1 MILRANISI
10 RRIWYRKGAFMI
22 FKEIDLPGVYI
33 IEPRTYKDNRGI
45 FRKIYHDSEFRKNG
59 IDLVFNESFYTVSEK
74 NVIRGMHFQV
84 PPHDYCKLVY
94 VPDGEILDVILDLR
108 RNAPTFGKS
117 ISIILSGENARQV
130 YIPKGF
136 AHGFA
141 VLSDSATVTYLQ
153 TAMHSAEHDF
163 GIRWNSF
170 GFDWGIDN
178 PVLSERDGKF
188 PPLGEFHSP
197 F

>member
-1 MILRANISI
+1 MVFR
-10 RRIWYRKGAFMI
+10 
-22 FKEIDLPGVYI
+22 ETDLLGVYI
-33 IEPRTYKDNRGI
+33 IEPKTYKDNRGI
-45 FRKIYHDSEFRKNG
+45 FRKIFHDSEFKENG
-59 IDLVFNESFYTVSEK
+59 IDLVFNESFYTVSGK

-108 RNAPTFGKS
+108 RDAPTFGKS
-117 ISIILSGENARQV
+117 ISIRLSSESARQV

-141 VLSDSATVTYLQ
+141 VLSDCATVTYLQ
-153 TAMHSAEHDF
+153 TAMHSPEHDF

-170 GFDWGIDN
+170 GYDWSIEN
-178 PVLSERDGKF
+178 PVLSERDRNF
-188 PPLGEFHSP
+188 PALDEFQSP
-197 F
+197 FLRES